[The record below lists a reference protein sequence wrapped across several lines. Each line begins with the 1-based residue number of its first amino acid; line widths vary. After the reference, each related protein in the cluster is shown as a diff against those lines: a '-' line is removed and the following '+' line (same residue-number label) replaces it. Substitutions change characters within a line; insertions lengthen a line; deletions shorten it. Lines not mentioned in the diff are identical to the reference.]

1 MSQTVP
7 LAFTF
12 DPPGLTSDPPG
23 LTSDPPEAST
33 VDTLDWSVVVDRLGD
48 DDDTVD
54 VDVKDDDNGNCIDN
68 DNDNDLSPSS
78 SLPPLPP
85 SPTVL
90 TAEVTRWPAP
100 SKVTPLVAARYY
112 IPSHPPYYVPLPFAS
127 FPRSSPLVLI
137 LLPFLDLLECFHSH
151 PLSRPLAR
159 TRHPHSPPFIQ

>member
-12 DPPGLTSDPPG
+12 DPPGLT
-23 LTSDPPEAST
+23 LDPPEVSS
-33 VDTLDWSVVVDRLGD
+33 VNTLDWSVVVDRLGD

-54 VDVKDDDNGNCIDN
+54 VDVEDDGNGNCIDN

-100 SKVTPLVAARYY
+100 SKVAPLVAARYY
-112 IPSHPPYYVPLPFAS
+112 IPSHPPLLCTLTLPLFPPIFFTLPHSLAVPRSIGMLPFTSA
-127 FPRSSPLVLI
+127 
-137 LLPFLDLLECFHSH
+137 
-151 PLSRPLAR
+151 LS
-159 TRHPHSPPFIQ
+159 TSG